1 MHNKKRKLKRSVKLI
16 AVLAIAVIFAIGSSA
31 AGSFAWLIDESDVLT
46 NTFVYGDINIDL
58 YETDT
63 GLDQDND
70 LRTNTYKMMP
80 GQDII
85 KDPKVSV
92 IQGSE
97 DCWLF
102 IKLEK
107 LNEFDEFMEYTVL
120 IGDYDWKVLD
130 AINHPDV
137 YYRTVDAQDVKDAD
151 KVFGV
156 LQNDTVKV
164 KGSVTKEMLNALTE
178 ETYPRLKVTAY
189 AVQRNEN
196 IEEID
201 TAIEAWGLINQPQQT
216 E

>member
-1 MHNKKRKLKRSVKLI
+1 MKKRKLKRSVKLI

-97 DCWLF
+97 NCWLF